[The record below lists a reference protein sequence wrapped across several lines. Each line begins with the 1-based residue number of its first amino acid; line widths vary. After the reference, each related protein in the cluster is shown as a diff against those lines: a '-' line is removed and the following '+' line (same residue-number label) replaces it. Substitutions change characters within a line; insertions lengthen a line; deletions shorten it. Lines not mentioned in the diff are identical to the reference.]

1 MGGRITYRAYR
12 NADEWEEQGLI
23 GDTLQF
29 TDDEIV
35 TQQAI
40 GYTKDLCSYNCPM
53 DIAVVYSMLNQGQ
66 GATPTAKGLL
76 NDHTRLAYYFEAG
89 IVADGWVYE
98 VPAEEELYT
107 CTPTADF
114 PQLSYK
120 RSSHSNMKHAP
131 ALDPNKLG
139 EFIAKI
145 LENKDGALMNTLLD
159 AYNWEQYNQR
169 TQFFTAGDGDY
180 KEFFLH
186 KRDGTFNSQPF
197 QEMMRAQRD
206 EGETVHSSTV
216 IALIQEYV
224 PWEINSEDRCGRVA
238 NGENNC
244 TIHNP
249 KNFYHRTWV
258 FIPRHTIGEL
268 NPNSNTRLYRNEPVS
283 SWDNRSTQIG
293 KNHTH
298 TMSMVRFSDHKR
310 RLIQEVNDKEVVKL
324 INKSLTRM
332 AKRGTVNQVSAGR
345 GRMFEW
351 TAWTWLE
358 RIRTRIL
365 ASNAKQRKIGDEVN
379 GWKYTTGETT
389 ESYGMEI
396 HDHDWKPV
404 EDIHYYTVEG
414 RFPSTDTWSSND
426 GRIDH
431 KRLILPIV
439 FFDEASA
446 EAHMNHMESFSVYS
460 PTEAGL
466 NCVPT
471 RRQLD
476 SEYNVSSPE
485 PTWSVVINEVS
496 MSVDGIAVIEDYDAP
511 QDMYKA
517 MQVGNKTAWESIAVL
532 LRDVPRRLTKLVKQ

>member
-1 MGGRITYRAYR
+1 MKVKLFVHPQCGR
-12 NADEWEEQGLI
+12 
-23 GDTLQF
+23 
-29 TDDEIV
+29 
-35 TQQAI
+35 
-40 GYTKDLCSYNCPM
+40 S
-53 DIAVVYSMLNQGQ
+53 
-66 GATPTAKGLL
+66 
-76 NDHTRLAYYFEAG
+76 
-89 IVADGWVYE
+89 ADG
-98 VPAEEELYT
+98 EE
-107 CTPTADF
+107 
-114 PQLSYK
+114 
-120 RSSHSNMKHAP
+120 H
-131 ALDPNKLG
+131 
-139 EFIAKI
+139 
-145 LENKDGALMNTLLD
+145 
-159 AYNWEQYNQR
+159 
-169 TQFFTAGDGDY
+169 
-180 KEFFLH
+180 
-186 KRDGTFNSQPF
+186 
-197 QEMMRAQRD
+197 
-206 EGETVHSSTV
+206 
-216 IALIQEYV
+216 
-224 PWEINSEDRCGRVA
+224 
-238 NGENNC
+238 C

-249 KNFYHRTWV
+249 KNLYHRTWV
-258 FIPRHTIGEL
+258 F
-268 NPNSNTRLYRNEPVS
+268 NPDSNHRLYKNEPVS

-293 KNHTH
+293 KNHAH

-332 AKRGTVNQVSAGR
+332 AKRGTVKQVSAGR

-414 RFPSTDTWSSND
+414 RFPSTDSWSARD
-426 GRIDH
+426 GRIDN

-485 PTWSVVINEVS
+485 PTWSVIRNNVP

-517 MQVGNKTAWESIAVL
+517 MQVGNKTAWESMAVL
-532 LRDVPRRLTKLVKQ
+532 LRNVPPRLTKLVKQ